1 MRERK
6 CFTIPNLSHLHA
18 TEGGSA
24 WRLLA
29 RQLLLLLLLAI
40 GIYGS
45 AQSIVVLD
53 RCDFPY
59 IDPQDAIPN
68 AVPARDS
75 MVYTAY
81 FQEDTLLKAFYVDV
95 NAFGGQQVDRV
106 KVYAILPDSTLRLLG
121 AIAFGTCPE
130 CVEGFALV
138 HDNTLQVQNVSSI
151 QTMEMWL
158 QAFNQPPFQLINNLQ
173 TLRGVGRISGRIPF
187 CAIGWQVQY
196 SVFSSPNN
204 TSTEFSTYILC
215 PQVIAS
221 CPITQDI
228 TFDCQQDSIFL
239 RAVLPNECFSDQ
251 AQVRWSNAKGWASTA
266 SSASLS
272 LSDNLGVYYLT
283 IQDGGCERM
292 DSTLVDIPPFA
303 EAGANVAACEKE
315 NIVLAGQGGL
325 SPFWVKP
332 DGSLVEGAIWV
343 INEAALQDGGVY
355 TFHAFDENNCEDTD
369 TLRIT
374 IYAPPEPLADFQ
386 PPCLGDSLLLAVLND
401 SAFASIQWQNPDGLP
416 LNPPLISNFQA
427 ENAGMYSVVGTDAF
441 GCSNTTI
448 VAINGNQPPELTFQI
463 EETCDSAKVYLF
475 PETYEYQWESG
486 DRGAVFTT
494 NTGGNYQVTVT
505 DLNGCASVSQVEIP
519 QPDGPNI
526 ALEIRQPFCPGDL
539 GYIQVIAEDPDR
551 PLIFSKDGGETYSL
565 ESDFE
570 DLPYGNYKIVVQDD
584 LGCVQELEATIVA
597 PDSMGVSL
605 NLDSLEVRPNA
616 DIVLN
621 ASTIGNIRLYQWLPK
636 EIDSGSATT
645 AFVAQSDLNVRL
657 IVEDDRGCRATD
669 GFFLKIVLGEIFS
682 PNVFSPN
689 DDGINERFT
698 LYSDNSSGEIIE
710 SLKVFN
716 RWGALVFEKQ
726 EIPLNDEQ
734 LGWDGTHNGKLLQ
747 AGIFAYHAVIRFGNN
762 VRKEIRG
769 DVLLMR

>member
-6 CFTIPNLSHLHA
+6 CFTIPNLSRLHT
-18 TEGGSA
+18 TEA

-29 RQLLLLLLLAI
+29 RHLLVLLLLSTGMHGA
-40 GIYGS
+40 
-45 AQSIVVLD
+45 AQSIVTLD

-59 IDPQDAIPN
+59 IDPQDANPN
-68 AVPARDS
+68 TVPARDS

-106 KVYAILPDSTLRLLG
+106 KVYAILPDSTLQLLG

-151 QTMEMWL
+151 QTMAMWL
-158 QAFNQPPFQLINNLQ
+158 QAFNQPSFQLINNLQ

-215 PQVIAS
+215 PQVIES
-221 CPITQDI
+221 CPVVQDV

-239 RAVLPNECFSDQ
+239 RAILPDACFSNQ
-251 AQVRWSNAKGWASTA
+251 AQVRWSNAKGW
-266 SSASLS
+266 SSAGSAASLP
-272 LSDNLGVYYLT
+272 LSDNLGMYYLT
-283 IQDGGCERM
+283 IQDAGCESI
-292 DSTLVDIPPFA
+292 DSTLIDIPPFA
-303 EAGANVAACEKE
+303 EAGPHIDACEKE
-315 NIVLAGQGGL
+315 TIPLSGQGGL
-325 SPFWVKP
+325 NPFWEKP
-332 DGSLVEGAIWV
+332 DGTRVEGASWAIA
-343 INEAALQDGGVY
+343 EAALQDSGVY

-374 IYAPPEPLADFQ
+374 VHGPPAPLVQFE
-386 PPCLGDSLLLAVLND
+386 PPCLGDSLPLAVSNE
-401 SAFASIQWQNPDGLP
+401 SAFASVLWQNPGGMP
-416 LNPPLISNFQA
+416 LNPPLIRNFQA
-427 ENAGMYSVVGTDAF
+427 ENAGAYSVVGTDAF
-441 GCSNTTI
+441 GCSNTT
-448 VAINGNQPPELTFQI
+448 VVEINGNPPPELTVQI
-463 EETCDSAKVYLF
+463 EETCDSATVFLS
-475 PETYEYQWESG
+475 PEHYEYQWESG
-486 DRGAVFTT
+486 LQGAVFAT
-494 NTGGNYQVTVT
+494 NTGGKYRVTVT
-505 DLNGCASVSQVEIP
+505 DPNGCASVSQVEIP

-526 ALEIRQPFCPGDL
+526 ALEVSQPFCPGDL
-539 GYIQVIAEDPDR
+539 GYIRVIAEDPDQ
-551 PLIFSKDGGETYSL
+551 PLIFSKDGGASYSL
-565 ESDFE
+565 EPDFE
-570 DLPYGNYKIVVQDD
+570 DLPYGDYKIVVQDD
-584 LGCVQELEATIVA
+584 LGCVQTLDATIIA

-621 ASTIGNIRLYQWLPK
+621 ATTVGDIRLYQWLPK

-645 AFVAQSDLNVRL
+645 AFVAQNDLNVRL
-657 IVEDDRGCRATD
+657 IVEDNRGCRATD

-698 LYSDNSSGEIIE
+698 LYSDNGSGEIIE
-710 SLKVFN
+710 SLRIFN
-716 RWGALVFEKQ
+716 RWGALVFENE
-726 EIPLNDEQ
+726 EIPLNDEK
-734 LGWDGTHNGKLLQ
+734 LGWDGTHRGKPLQ
-747 AGIFAYHAVIRFGNN
+747 PGIFAYHAVVRFGNN
-762 VRKEIRG
+762 ARKEIRG